1 MKGPERIVNVS
12 DIPEIPGKVERLE
25 DAIARLASASEE
37 TEPQDVIRPTY
48 LSRDDAMGIIEA
60 YVNRYLWG
68 SRE

>member
-1 MKGPERIVNVS
+1 MNVS

-25 DAIARLASASEE
+25 DAIARLASASAEAE
-37 TEPQDVIRPTY
+37 QQDTLRPAY
-48 LSRDDAMGIIEA
+48 LSRDGAMGIIEA